1 MTNPAEF
8 TAPPRRAG
16 WIERP
21 DARIRYEVTGE
32 GPAIVFA
39 HGLGGNLMSWWQQVA
54 HFAPRYTCVAFSHRG
69 FFPSTAPAEGPDP
82 AAYAADLAAL
92 VDELGLGDIRIICQ
106 SMGGWTGVEY
116 ALLRPGRVKALV
128 LGATTG
134 SLDPHQMRESERSR
148 LKTRQEES
156 AAARQAGLKRNINPA
171 AGARMAAEQPA
182 LYHLYNHVYGLTGGF
197 DREAVR
203 ARLQAGRNR
212 APESF
217 AAAQCP
223 LLFIPSEED
232 IVLPPFAARAMAS
245 AIPGARYAVLH
256 KAGHSGHFERASA
269 FNALVD
275 AFFEEIGA

>member
-1 MTNPAEF
+1 MTF

-54 HFAPRYTCVAFSHRG
+54 HFATRYTCVAFSHRG

-92 VDELGLGDIRIICQ
+92 VDELGIADDLRIVCQ

-116 ALLRPGRVKALV
+116 ALMRPGRVKALV
-128 LGATTG
+128 LGSTTG
-134 SLDPHQMRESERSR
+134 SLDARQMREPERSR
-148 LKTRQEES
+148 LEPWKQES
-156 AAARQAGLKRNINPA
+156 AAARVALLKRNILPSY
-171 AGARMAAEQPA
+171 GARMAEEQPA
-182 LYHLYNHVYGLTGGF
+182 LSQLYNHVYGLTQGF

-203 ARLQAGRNR
+203 ARLDALRSR
-212 APESF
+212 PPESL
-217 AAAQCP
+217 AAAKCP
-223 LLFIPSEED
+223 VLFVPPEED
-232 IVLPPFAARAMAS
+232 IVLPPFAAAAMAPV
-245 AIPGARYAVLH
+245 IPGAKVVPIP
-256 KAGHSGHFERASA
+256 KAGHSAQFERAA
-269 FNALVD
+269 EFNAIVD
-275 AFFEEIGA
+275 AFFAEVGA